1 MARAPLTLRR
11 SSSARVICCAAPC
24 SPPPRR
30 RGRGA
35 GGASALIDRD
45 VLEAL
50 LAAVLGLRANQAVAD
65 ELLQYMRRPAGD
77 AADRERRRIQVARQP
92 HRVQHGRRV
101 ELDIGVEAP
110 FGLALVEYMYRV
122 VFGAFGQREE
132 LPRRGLAR
140 HLAQNL
146 RARIVSALHTR

>member
-1 MARAPLTLRR
+1 MARAPLPLRR
-11 SSSARVICCAAPC
+11 ASSARVIRCAAPC

-50 LAAVLGLRANQAVAD
+50 LAAVLGLRANQPVAD

-77 AADRERRRIQVARQP
+77 AADRERRRREVARQP
-92 HRVQHGRRV
+92 PRVPHRPRV
-101 ELDIGVEAP
+101 KPPIGVESP
-110 FGLALVEYMYRV
+110 F
-122 VFGAFGQREE
+122 
-132 LPRRGLAR
+132 
-140 HLAQNL
+140 
-146 RARIVSALHTR
+146 